1 MKSALYPAER
11 NAALL
16 IAPLTIAAA
25 AATVAILPSVP
36 RLCAV
41 AMLCALPL
49 LGWMVSNSVAWLG
62 LFLAAVLLLP
72 PLPVSIGN
80 SGAHP
85 SLLPAA
91 FGVYAALLFAH
102 RWTFTKSPVTAPA
115 ITLTAV
121 MLTSIAM
128 ALMYSGAAVAA
139 GSGVRVLL
147 FALGPFVFLYVVWGP
162 GQALVRAGFGP
173 AKLLFAAGVLSALFA
188 CVDFFYQLPVPA
200 GSSQQFI
207 WLSDRVLR
215 RAQGLFYDAGALGNM
230 CAFFLVM
237 AALAMLWPGRA
248 GLNRWIAAAG
258 AVPLAAALF
267 LSYSRASVLSVVVSV
282 AAPLLLRRRDVKWF
296 RALMGACAV
305 GVVVAVIAGS
315 LAGLAAWW
323 WTRVEATLKLAFS
336 ASDAALS
343 GRVSS
348 WSIIGSFVRDHPVR
362 ALLGVGYKTLPYSD
376 VLGRPVVA
384 DNTYL
389 SAFVETGVAGLAA
402 LCALHFAI
410 LRATWRAAHSSESS
424 AAFYGAWAFSFWV
437 GEMVQMSA
445 ADLLTYWRLL
455 PVFFFVIA
463 LAVLKSREAPA

>member
-11 NAALL
+11 NAALI
-16 IAPLTIAAA
+16 IALAAA
-25 AATVAILPSVP
+25 SIAVLPPVP
-36 RLCAV
+36 KLCAV
-41 AMLCALPL
+41 AMLCVLPV
-49 LGWMVSNSVAWLG
+49 LGWMVSSSIAWLS
-62 LFLAAVLLLP
+62 LFLAVVLLLP

-85 SLLPAA
+85 GLLLAA
-91 FGVYAALLFAH
+91 FGVYAALLFAN
-102 RWTFTKSPVTAPA
+102 RWTFTKSPVTMPA
-115 ITLTAV
+115 IALTAA
-121 MLTSIAM
+121 MLVSVAM
-128 ALMYSGAAVAA
+128 ALMYSGAGIAA
-139 GSGVRVLL
+139 GSASRVLL

-162 GQALVRAGFGP
+162 GERLAQSGFGP

-188 CVDFFYQLPVPA
+188 CVDFFYQLPAPS

-207 WLSDRVLR
+207 WLSDRILR

-237 AALAMLWPGRA
+237 AAVTMLWPVRA
-248 GLNRWIAAAG
+248 GLNRWFAAAG
-258 AVPLAAALF
+258 AVPLTAALF
-267 LSYSRASVLSVVVSV
+267 FSYSRASVLSVVVSV
-282 AAPLLLRRRDVKWF
+282 AAMLVVRWRDVKWS
-296 RALMGACAV
+296 RALIGACAA
-305 GVVVAVIAGS
+305 GVLVAVAVGS
-315 LAGLAAWW
+315 LAPGLIAWW
-323 WTRVEATLKLAFS
+323 WTRAQTTLQLAFS

-348 WSIIGSFVRDHPVR
+348 WSIIGSFVVDHPMR

-389 SAFVETGVAGLAA
+389 SALIETGIAGLAA

-410 LRATWRAAHSSESS
+410 LRATWRAARSSDSS
-424 AAFYGAWAFSFWV
+424 TAFYGVWAFSFWV
-437 GEMVQMSA
+437 GEIVQMSA

-463 LAVLKSREAPA
+463 LAVVKARETPA

>member
-11 NAALL
+11 GAALA
-16 IAPLTIAAA
+16 IAVTAAG
-25 AATVAILPSVP
+25 VAILPPAP

-41 AMLCALPL
+41 ALLCALPVL
-49 LGWMVSNSVAWLG
+49 AWMISNSVAWLG
-62 LFLAAVLLLP
+62 LFLGAVLLLP

-85 SLLPAA
+85 GLLLAA
-91 FGVYAALLFAH
+91 FGAYAALLFAH
-102 RWTFTKSPVTAPA
+102 RWTFTKSPITAPA
-115 ITLTAV
+115 IALTAA
-121 MLTSIAM
+121 MLASVAM
-128 ALMYSGAAVAA
+128 ALMYSGAGVAA
-139 GSGVRVLL
+139 GSAIRVLL
-147 FALGPFVFLYVVWGP
+147 FALGPFVLLYVLWGP
-162 GQALVRAGFGP
+162 GQQLARAGFAP
-173 AKLLFAAGVLSALFA
+173 ARLLFAAGVLSALFA
-188 CVDFFYQLPVPA
+188 CVDFFYQLPAPA

-207 WLSDRVLR
+207 WLADRVLR

-237 AALAMLWPGRA
+237 AALAVLWPGRS
-248 GLNRWIAAAG
+248 GLKRWIAAAG
-258 AVPLAAALF
+258 AVPLAAALL
-267 LSYSRASVLSVVVSV
+267 LSYSRASVLSVVVSI
-282 AAPLLLRRRDVKWF
+282 AALLVLRWRDVKWV
-296 RALMGACAV
+296 RAMIGACAAGLLVAIVV
-305 GVVVAVIAGS
+305 GLVAP
-315 LAGLAAWW
+315 GLAAWW
-323 WTRVEATLKLAFS
+323 WARAQTTLKLAFS

-348 WSIIGSFVRDHPVR
+348 WSIIGSFVIDHPVR
-362 ALLGVGYKTLPYSD
+362 ALVGVGYKTLPYSD

-410 LRATWRAAHSSESS
+410 LRATWRAAHSSDAST
-424 AAFYGAWAFSFWV
+424 AFYGAWAFSFWA
-437 GEMVQMSA
+437 GEIVQMSA

-463 LAVLKSREAPA
+463 LAVVKSREAPA